1 MSACAIDPCG
11 YHKLSSF
18 VVISGCCHHVLL
30 SPKAIVVRGKCQNCC
45 CLQVEGRSVGKV
57 DTETYRIYA
66 RAWSAL
72 YILPV
77 LMLLLALAERA
88 FFGLQNWWLSVWS
101 NANASTLVSWQHPL
115 IHGYC

>member
-1 MSACAIDPCG
+1 M
-11 YHKLSSF
+11 
-18 VVISGCCHHVLL
+18 
-30 SPKAIVVRGKCQNCC
+30 
-45 CLQVEGRSVGKV
+45 GKV

-101 NANASTLVSWQHPL
+101 NANASTLVSWQHAL
-115 IHGYC
+115 IHRYC